1 MNEHFECLPLC
12 SDVIFIFKVLS
23 YADRHCGDVARAGIA
38 CTVCYVANV
47 GKLVNTLET
56 VHELVALS
64 EG

>member
-1 MNEHFECLPLC
+1 M
-12 SDVIFIFKVLS
+12 LS
-23 YADRHCGDVARAGIA
+23 YADGRGDVACAGIL

-64 EG
+64 EGKETALFYQGRGQMGSFV